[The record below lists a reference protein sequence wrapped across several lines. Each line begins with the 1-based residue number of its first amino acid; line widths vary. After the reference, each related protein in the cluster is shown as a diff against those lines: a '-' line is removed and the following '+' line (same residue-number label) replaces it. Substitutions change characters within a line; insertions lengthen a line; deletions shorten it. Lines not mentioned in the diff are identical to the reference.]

1 MRSNRVA
8 TIVGTGMIAGSVPC
22 TLAILVF
29 AQLMAARNAGHP
41 AGGDAIGLMMISLVA
56 YAIAVLSFVV
66 GTIYFGFA
74 VFKNR
79 LVLRPLHWVGIVY
92 SLSQITIPVVYLLF
106 LYKIITP

>member
-41 AGGDAIGLMMISLVA
+41 AGGDAIGLMMMSLVA
-56 YAIAVLSFVV
+56 YAIAVLSFVF
-66 GTIYFGFA
+66 GIIYFGFA
-74 VFKNR
+74 ALKNK
-79 LVLRPLHWVGIVY
+79 LVLSPWHWFGIVY
-92 SLSQITIPVVYLLF
+92 SLSQITIPIVYLLF
-106 LYKIITP
+106 PPR